1 MINRLLYILLLMAV
15 VTVCSCSS
23 DSPYNFEPRLQTF
36 PATDISRTEATLSGK
51 CVKDK
56 GVDMP
61 SLWFSYGN
69 DESMS
74 ERQEVL
80 ADADG
85 NVSMHLSSLNAGTTY
100 YYMLHGTNGSASL
113 SGEMV
118 SFATQPN
125 QRPTVSKAE
134 VLSSAPVSLIVG
146 YSITDNGGTPVTSC
160 GCRVSGEGIEGG
172 EKTIMQSGEADDK
185 GMYSLFIDGLQSN
198 ITYTIKPF
206 AVNNVGE
213 SEGEAIQFT
222 TSSAVVLGKAGILS
236 TLLGDHIFNLTSLS
250 LVGPLNG
257 DDLRTLRIMAG
268 RDEENHPTAGRL
280 ADLDISGASIVAGG
294 GEYGESR
301 FTEDG
306 VIGVG
311 LFRACTGLKTIKLPM
326 GAVKIEKEAFEGC
339 TSLRSITVPASV
351 SAVSPSAGCTSL
363 ETIDVSAA
371 NTHFMSKDGVL
382 LSNDSK
388 RILWFPMGKKGEY
401 TLPSTI
407 ESVGDYAFR
416 ESSVEKFVF
425 ADGLTKLGMCA
436 FYNSKVKEVV
446 LPSTLKQLPSGLF
459 QKCSHLTT
467 VRLGKKVDII
477 NEYVFDGCPLTDLYV
492 GAALP
497 PVCYDNT
504 FANVAT
510 DFLKTC
516 RVHVPKGRE
525 EYYRAKSYWDQ
536 FENIIDDI

>member
-1 MINRLLYILLLMAV
+1 MNNRILYILLLMAV

-23 DSPYNFEPRLQTF
+23 DSPYNLEPRLQTL
-36 PATDISRTEATLSGK
+36 PAMDISRTEATLLGK
-51 CVKDK
+51 CVKEK

-85 NVSMHLSSLNAGTTY
+85 NVSMHLSTLNAGTTY

-125 QRPTVSKAE
+125 ERPTVSKAK

-146 YSITDNGGTPVTSC
+146 YSITDNGGELVTSC

-172 EKTIMQSGEADDK
+172 EKTIMQSGKADDD

-206 AVNNVGE
+206 AVNSVGE

-236 TLLGDHIFNLTSLS
+236 TLLGDQIFNITSLS

-268 RDEENHPTAGRL
+268 RDEENHPTVGRL

-311 LFRACTGLKTIKLPM
+311 LFRACTGLNTIKLPM

-339 TSLRSITVPASV
+339 TS
-351 SAVSPSAGCTSL
+351 
-363 ETIDVSAA
+363 
-371 NTHFMSKDGVL
+371 
-382 LSNDSK
+382 
-388 RILWFPMGKKGEY
+388 
-401 TLPSTI
+401 
-407 ESVGDYAFR
+407 
-416 ESSVEKFVF
+416 
-425 ADGLTKLGMCA
+425 
-436 FYNSKVKEVV
+436 
-446 LPSTLKQLPSGLF
+446 
-459 QKCSHLTT
+459 
-467 VRLGKKVDII
+467 
-477 NEYVFDGCPLTDLYV
+477 
-492 GAALP
+492 
-497 PVCYDNT
+497 
-504 FANVAT
+504 
-510 DFLKTC
+510 
-516 RVHVPKGRE
+516 
-525 EYYRAKSYWDQ
+525 
-536 FENIIDDI
+536 

>member
-222 TSSAVVLGKAGILS
+222 TSSAVVLGKAG
-236 TLLGDHIFNLTSLS
+236 
-250 LVGPLNG
+250 
-257 DDLRTLRIMAG
+257 
-268 RDEENHPTAGRL
+268 
-280 ADLDISGASIVAGG
+280 
-294 GEYGESR
+294 
-301 FTEDG
+301 
-306 VIGVG
+306 
-311 LFRACTGLKTIKLPM
+311 
-326 GAVKIEKEAFEGC
+326 
-339 TSLRSITVPASV
+339 
-351 SAVSPSAGCTSL
+351 
-363 ETIDVSAA
+363 
-371 NTHFMSKDGVL
+371 
-382 LSNDSK
+382 
-388 RILWFPMGKKGEY
+388 
-401 TLPSTI
+401 
-407 ESVGDYAFR
+407 
-416 ESSVEKFVF
+416 
-425 ADGLTKLGMCA
+425 
-436 FYNSKVKEVV
+436 
-446 LPSTLKQLPSGLF
+446 
-459 QKCSHLTT
+459 
-467 VRLGKKVDII
+467 
-477 NEYVFDGCPLTDLYV
+477 
-492 GAALP
+492 
-497 PVCYDNT
+497 
-504 FANVAT
+504 
-510 DFLKTC
+510 
-516 RVHVPKGRE
+516 
-525 EYYRAKSYWDQ
+525 
-536 FENIIDDI
+536 